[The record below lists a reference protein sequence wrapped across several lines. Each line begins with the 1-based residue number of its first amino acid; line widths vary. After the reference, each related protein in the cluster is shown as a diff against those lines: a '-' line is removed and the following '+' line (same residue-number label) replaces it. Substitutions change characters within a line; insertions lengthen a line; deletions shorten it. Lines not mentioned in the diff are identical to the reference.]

1 MHIFETSVVPDHA
14 CGDQVAVM
22 RVHACAHVVLHVLAY
37 RSHKN
42 HVLSLSPVGHDRADF
57 MLYAQ
62 IISSC
67 CHPDGLAMVSPDVS
81 CFRLQYAGW

>member
-1 MHIFETSVVPDHA
+1 MQIFETSVVPDDA

-42 HVLSLSPVGHDRADF
+42 HVLSLSPVSNCPARCSAVGTVTN
-57 MLYAQ
+57 YA
-62 IISSC
+62 IVKYIV
-67 CHPDGLAMVSPDVS
+67 LAM
-81 CFRLQYAGW
+81 